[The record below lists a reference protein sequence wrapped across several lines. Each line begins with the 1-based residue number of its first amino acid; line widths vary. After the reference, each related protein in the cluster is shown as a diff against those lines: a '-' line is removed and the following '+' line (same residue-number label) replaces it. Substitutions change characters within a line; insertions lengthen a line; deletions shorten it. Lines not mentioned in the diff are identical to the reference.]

1 MSAELKHQILLMGPI
16 KGVFELCSSYF
27 PRLGYTLVRSSAPSE
42 MVFRKRTTYW
52 TLKKDHI
59 TWTHPLAIYLDS
71 LTETKTNGWF
81 HFKNESIWA
90 GEEWS
95 DRSVDDVENMLSHVS
110 NLATNKFGGP
120 GDQPAQAVEKEKV
133 VERQVVVKVK
143 CRYCGALN
151 DQTAQKCSACGASI

>member
-1 MSAELKHQILLMGPI
+1 MPSELKQQLLLVGPI
-16 KGVFELCSSYF
+16 EGIFELCASYF
-27 PRLGYTLVRSSAPSE
+27 PRLGYALVRSSAPSE
-42 MVFRKRTTYW
+42 MVFRKRTSYW

-59 TWTHPLAIYLDS
+59 TWTHTLTINLDS

-81 HFKNESIWA
+81 HLKNESLWA
-90 GEEWS
+90 RGEWS
-95 DRSVDDVENMLSHVS
+95 DRSLDDVESMLSHLS
-110 NLATNKFGGP
+110 NLAANKFGGS
-120 GDQPAQAVEKEKV
+120 GDHPALAVEKEKV

>member
-1 MSAELKHQILLMGPI
+1 MSSELKQQLLLPGPI
-16 KGVFELCSSYF
+16 KGVFELCKSYF

-42 MVFRKRTTYW
+42 IVFRKWTTYW
-52 TLKKDHI
+52 TLKRDHI
-59 TWTHPLAIYLDS
+59 IWAHTLTINLDS

-90 GEEWS
+90 RGEWS
-95 DRSVDDVENMLSHVS
+95 DRSVDDVESMLSHLS

-133 VERQVVVKVK
+133 VERQVVVRVK